1 MYAVYVAS
9 ARIHTNIS
17 CCLVSCT
24 CGSGTHAKQLGHVLV
39 LAASYTDSV
48 ILWNG
53 AAAGNR
59 SPSIWRPAKLHVRDG
74 SSTFLCKHVYSW
86 IPVTLNILIAN
97 ISLIKCP
104 VDHCQAHSGWS
115 QSLFLSTVAGVVT
128 WSFSGSSL
136 LLSKACCT
144 WVWPF
149 FWFGVSQAN
158 HSLHW
163 TFLLEADHKSVTLSL

>member
-1 MYAVYVAS
+1 M
-9 ARIHTNIS
+9 HTNIS
-17 CCLVSCT
+17 CCSVSCT

-48 ILWNG
+48 ILWND

-59 SPSIWRPAKLHVRDG
+59 SPSIWRPGELHVKDG

-86 IPVTLNILIAN
+86 IPVTLINILIAN
-97 ISLIKCP
+97 VSLIKCP

-115 QSLFLSTVAGVVT
+115 QSLFLSTIAGVVT

-144 WVWPF
+144 WVWPLS
-149 FWFGVSQAN
+149 WFGVSQAN